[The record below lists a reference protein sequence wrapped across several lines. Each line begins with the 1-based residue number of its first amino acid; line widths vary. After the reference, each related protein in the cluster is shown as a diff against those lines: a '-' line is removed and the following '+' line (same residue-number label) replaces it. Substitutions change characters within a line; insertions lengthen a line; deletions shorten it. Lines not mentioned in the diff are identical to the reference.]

1 MRARNVGWLV
11 LLAVVAWVPAAPAA
25 VKLASI
31 VGDNMVLQR
40 GEAVPIWGWDDP
52 GTQVTVSVGETKVT
66 ATADAKG
73 KWSVQ
78 LPAMTAGGP
87 HTMTVAGTTT
97 VTVNNILVG
106 DVWILGGQSNMEFPI
121 SNVDDGE
128 LEIVSANFP
137 QIRLLTMPVGK
148 GFDSVAWPG
157 SGIKSG
163 STANHR
169 RLSHRARMR
178 WTRLVA
184 SPAGASR
191 PGTPCPASVGAR
203 LKGSPSSDSPTV
215 K

>member
-11 LLAVVAWVPAAPAA
+11 LLAVVAWAPAAPAA

-87 HTMTVAGTTT
+87 HTLTVAGTTT

-106 DVWILGGQSNMEFPI
+106 DVWLCSGQSNME
-121 SNVDDGE
+121 
-128 LEIVSANFP
+128 
-137 QIRLLTMPVGK
+137 
-148 GFDSVAWPG
+148 W
-157 SGIKSG
+157 
-163 STANHR
+163 
-169 RLSHRARMR
+169 
-178 WTRLVA
+178 
-184 SPAGASR
+184 
-191 PGTPCPASVGAR
+191 SVG
-203 LKGSPSSDSPTV
+203 SSTNAQEELAAADHPRIRHIKLPHV
-215 K
+215 PADQPQEDVAAGG